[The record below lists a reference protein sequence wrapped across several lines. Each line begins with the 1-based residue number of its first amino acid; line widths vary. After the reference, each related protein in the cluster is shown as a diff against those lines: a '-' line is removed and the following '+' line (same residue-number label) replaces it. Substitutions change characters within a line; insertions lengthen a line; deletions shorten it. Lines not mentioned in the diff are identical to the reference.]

1 MRNRNQSGREIA
13 IGALSRRTGVQVET
27 IRYYE
32 RVRLLAKPARSAGG
46 YRLYTAEDVGRLRFV
61 RRARA
66 LGFTLE
72 EVRALLRLADQA
84 KDACADARDLAAAHP
99 GGVRAKIADLR
110 AMESVLEKTVAQCDA
125 GNRSTCPLI
134 EVLSSSAPAS
144 FP

>member
-1 MRNRNQSGREIA
+1 MRNRKPSGREIA

-27 IRYYE
+27 IRYDE
-32 RVRLLAKPARSAGG
+32 RVRLLAKPARSTGG
-46 YRLYTAEDVGRLRFV
+46 YRLYSAEDVGRLRFV

-72 EVRALLRLADQA
+72 EVRALLRLADQE
-84 KDACADARDLAAAHP
+84 KDACADARDLAAQHL
-99 GGVRAKIADLR
+99 GDVRAKIADLR